1 VSEQSRVRA
10 TGVGGLL
17 FSPLIAL
24 ELLTVLRLRRPPIVE
39 DRVFGASQAW
49 FPLVGLAFGGALYG
63 IWQALDGTFSPAV
76 LGWLLVAAL
85 AILSGGL
92 HVDGLADTVDGLYG
106 GRSREDSLRIMRD
119 SHVGALGAAG
129 VVLLFGLKAACFAS
143 LAAGRA
149 EALLLTPVLS
159 RWAMVV
165 AIAAF
170 PYARESGLGTAFNRA
185 SLPWPAMIATLTAV
199 AAAVALIGVEAAVV
213 LAVAGLVALT
223 IGSLVSRRL
232 GGLTGDV
239 YGAINESVEVVLLL
253 TFLVLAA
260 EGFFA

>member
-1 VSEQSRVRA
+1 
-10 TGVGGLL
+10 
-17 FSPLIAL
+17 
-24 ELLTVLRLRRPPIVE
+24 VE
-39 DRVFGASQAW
+39 DRIFGASQAW
-49 FPLVGLAFGGALYG
+49 FPLVGLAMGGALFG
-63 IWQALDGTFSPAV
+63 VWQALDGTFNPSV
-76 LGWLLVAAL
+76 LGWLLVGTL
-85 AILSGGL
+85 AVLSGGL
-92 HVDGLADTVDGLYG
+92 HVDGFADTVDGLYG

-119 SHVGALGAAG
+119 SQVGALGAAG
-129 VVLLFGLKAACFAS
+129 VILLLGLKAACFAS

-149 EALLLTPVLS
+149 EALVLTPVLS

-170 PYARESGLGTAFNRA
+170 PYARESGLGAAFNRA
-185 SLPWPAMIATLTAV
+185 SLPWPALIATLTAV
-199 AAAVALIGVEAAVV
+199 VTAVALLGIEAAIV
-213 LAVAGLVALT
+213 LAVAGLVALA

-253 TFLVLAA
+253 TFLFLAS